1 MSVQYGCLEEFR
13 PDTDSIKAYLERASL
28 YFQANDIDERKQV
41 PILLSLIG
49 ASNYALLRDLVAPDV
64 PGTLSFA
71 RIVEVLSS
79 HFEPKRSVIA
89 ERFHFHR
96 RMQATGESI
105 AEFDAALRKLA
116 THCEFGNTLEE
127 TLRDRFVCGLQHEAI
142 QRRLLSEA
150 TLTYQKALEIAR
162 GMEAADS
169 NTKSFKTFEPSI
181 KKFTSRVPRSADRKT
196 CYRCGRTGHTPT
208 ECKFKDADCHSCGKK
223 GHIAPVCKSSSQRK
237 APKTQERGARDR
249 RTFKKTNRIHS
260 DKQATDT
267 EGSSGEEYQ
276 LHHVG
281 VRSSHPVEVQVTVN
295 GKQLTMEVDTGA
307 ALSIISESTR
317 KAVFPHEKLRPSNIV
332 LKTYTEE
339 QMQVTGTLNVH
350 VQYGKQF
357 KKLVLVVIAGDGPSL
372 FGRNWLN
379 HITLDWRNVFAVRA
393 TRLGALDTLMHRH
406 QELFSE
412 GLGTVKP
419 YKATLQVQSGAKPR
433 FFKPRPVPFA
443 IKDAIGKEL
452 DRLEQQGILKKVN
465 SSDWAA
471 PIVAVP
477 KKDGKFR
484 ICGDYKV
491 TVNQVLDVEQYPLPK
506 PEDLFAT
513 LAGGKFFSKLD
524 LSQAYLQLLLDDT
537 SLPYVTVNTHQGLY
551 TCTRLP
557 FGVASA
563 PAIFQRMMDTV
574 LQGIPGVICYID
586 DILVSGKD
594 EAAHL
599 QSLDEVFTCLEKHGF
614 RLKLEKCEF
623 LLPKVEYLGHQ
634 ISSDGIQP
642 LPSKV
647 TAIIEAPTPKNLQQL
662 RSFLGLINYY
672 AKFIPNLATILQPLN
687 SLLQAGKK
695 WNWSVECAQALQ
707 EAKSQI
713 TSARVLTH
721 YDPTLPIK
729 LASDASAYGVG
740 AVISHIM
747 PDGTERPIAFASRTL
762 HASERNYAQLEKEAL
777 SIVFGVRR
785 FHQYLYGRKFTL
797 LTDHQPLTT
806 ILSPK
811 KGIPPLAAARLQRW
825 ALLLSAYDYVICYK
839 STREHSNADGLS
851 RLPLPADPSSLPKD
865 GVTVFNVGQVQALPV
880 TFQHIQT
887 ATRRDP
893 AMSKVINYVLKGWPT
908 KVPEIVQPYAYR
920 QAELTIENGCLFWG
934 TRVIIPKSLQGSL
947 LRSLHETHPGIT
959 RMKALARS
967 YFWWSGLDKDIEDLG
982 KSCTACQAI
991 KSNPTAAPLHPWVW
1005 PDTPWTRIHVDY
1017 AGPFRGKMFLVV
1029 VDAHSKWPEVIMM
1042 TSSTA
1047 QQTIE
1052 ALRSLFSRYGLP
1064 EQLVSDNGTQFTSAE
1079 FTHFLKA
1086 NRIKHIRSAPYHP
1099 SSNGLAERF
1108 VRTFKRSLKASEG
1121 DSKSLQHRLVEFL
1134 FNYRSTAH
1142 ATTNV
1147 SPSELF
1153 LKRQLRTRFDLL
1165 KPHTRGFVESKQ
1177 AEQKR
1182 HHDKHVKLRCFFPGS
1197 SVMVRNYSDKDKWI
1211 PGTVL
1216 KKLGPIT
1223 YHVDV
1228 GNGRVLKRHI
1238 DQLLQCPEYSQPPTL
1253 SETSSVNSPI
1263 ADNFSYP
1270 DDQDTTATRPN
1281 HESVKVDERR
1291 YPQRDRR
1298 PPDRFMPIS

>member
-1 MSVQYGCLEEFR
+1 M
-13 PDTDSIKAYLERASL
+13 
-28 YFQANDIDERKQV
+28 
-41 PILLSLIG
+41 
-49 ASNYALLRDLVAPDV
+49 
-64 PGTLSFA
+64 
-71 RIVEVLSS
+71 
-79 HFEPKRSVIA
+79 
-89 ERFHFHR
+89 
-96 RMQATGESI
+96 
-105 AEFDAALRKLA
+105 
-116 THCEFGNTLEE
+116 
-127 TLRDRFVCGLQHEAI
+127 
-142 QRRLLSEA
+142 
-150 TLTYQKALEIAR
+150 
-162 GMEAADS
+162 
-169 NTKSFKTFEPSI
+169 
-181 KKFTSRVPRSADRKT
+181 
-196 CYRCGRTGHTPT
+196 
-208 ECKFKDADCHSCGKK
+208 
-223 GHIAPVCKSSSQRK
+223 
-237 APKTQERGARDR
+237 
-249 RTFKKTNRIHS
+249 
-260 DKQATDT
+260 
-267 EGSSGEEYQ
+267 
-276 LHHVG
+276 
-281 VRSSHPVEVQVTVN
+281 
-295 GKQLTMEVDTGA
+295 
-307 ALSIISESTR
+307 
-317 KAVFPHEKLRPSNIV
+317 
-332 LKTYTEE
+332 
-339 QMQVTGTLNVH
+339 
-350 VQYGKQF
+350 
-357 KKLVLVVIAGDGPSL
+357 IAGDGPSL

-379 HITLDWRNVFAVRA
+379 HITLDWRNVFAVRN
-393 TRLGALDTLMHRH
+393 TRLGALHVLMHRH

-419 YKATLQVQSGAKPR
+419 YKATLQVQPGAKPR

-443 IKDAIGKEL
+443 IKGAIGKEL
-452 DRLEQQGILKKVN
+452 DRLEQQGILKKVS

-491 TVNQVLDVEQYPLPK
+491 TVNQVLAIEQYPLPK

-513 LAGGKFFSKLD
+513 LARGKFFSKLD

-563 PAIFQRMMDTV
+563 PAIFQRMMDSV

-586 DILVSGKD
+586 DILVSGED
-594 EAAHL
+594 QATHL
-599 QSLDEVFTCLEKHGF
+599 QSLDEVFTRLEKHGF
-614 RLKLEKCEF
+614 RLKLEKCKF

-647 TAIIEAPTPKNLQQL
+647 AAIVKAPAPENLQQL
-662 RSFLGLINYY
+662 RSFLGFINYY
-672 AKFIPNLATILQPLN
+672 GKFIPNLATILQPLN

-695 WNWSVECAQALQ
+695 WSWSGECARAFQ

-713 TSARVLTH
+713 TSAQVLTH
-721 YDPTLPIK
+721 YDPALPIK

-740 AVISHIM
+740 AVISHVM

-777 SIVFGVRR
+777 SLVFGVKR

-806 ILSPK
+806 ILSPR

-851 RLPLPADPSSLPKD
+851 RLPLQADCSSPSND

-880 TFQHIQT
+880 TFQDIKN

-893 AMSKVINYVLKGWPT
+893 VLSKVIDYVRKGWPKQT
-908 KVPEIVQPYAYR
+908 PEIVQPYASR
-920 QAELTIENGCLFWG
+920 QTEFTIENGCLLWG
-934 TRVIIPKSLQGSL
+934 MRVVIPKSLQDSL

-967 YFWWSGLDKDIEDLG
+967 YFWWTGLDKDVENLG
-982 KSCTACQAI
+982 KSCTSCQAMR
-991 KSNPTAAPLHPWVW
+991 SNPAAAPLHPWVW
-1005 PDTPWTRIHVDY
+1005 PDAPWTRIHVDY

-1029 VDAHSKWPEVIMM
+1029 VDAHSKWPEVSMM
-1042 TSSTA
+1042 TSSTS
-1047 QQTIE
+1047 QQTID

-1079 FTHFLKA
+1079 FTQFLKA
-1086 NRIKHIRSAPYHP
+1086 NGIKHIRSAPYHP

-1108 VRTFKRSLKASEG
+1108 VRTLKRSLKASER

-1134 FNYRSTAH
+1134 LNYRSTPH

-1177 AEQKR
+1177 AEQKQ
-1182 HHDKHVKLRCFFPGS
+1182 HHDKHIKLRCLFPGS
-1197 SVMVRNYSDKDKWI
+1197 SVLVHNYNDGCKWI

-1223 YHVDV
+1223 YSVDV

-1238 DQLLQCPEYSQPPTL
+1238 DQLLQNPELPQPPAC
-1253 SETSSVNSPI
+1253 SESSTASSPI
-1263 ADNFSYP
+1263 PDDFSYP
-1270 DDQDTTATRPN
+1270 DAQDTSPTPTN
-1281 HESVKVDERR
+1281 HEPINMEEHR
-1291 YPQRDRR
+1291 YPQPDRH
-1298 PPDRFMPIS
+1298 PPDWFRPLH